1 MVAHQTFSTFGM
13 KRRSGRTDG
22 KGAILSGVSN
32 CLRRQYEELPA
43 LTLGESLLLFLT
55 KKTHLFLSA
64 QIQDTKVKL
73 LTKCKG

>member
-1 MVAHQTFSTFGM
+1 M

-43 LTLGESLLLFLT
+43 LTLGESLLHF
-55 KKTHLFLSA
+55 F
-64 QIQDTKVKL
+64 D
-73 LTKCKG
+73 

>member
-1 MVAHQTFSTFGM
+1 MVLYQTFPTFGV
-13 KRRSGRTDG
+13 KRRSRRTDG

-55 KKTHLFLSA
+55 KKTHLSLSD
-64 QIQDTKVKL
+64 QIHNTKVKL